1 MDINNHKRLHLFSA
15 HLEQINILILNCAFV
30 KKMSN
35 LELSVPYED
44 QVLNIDGNP
53 ITLEDILEDTSLYI
67 NSSLFPTPK
76 DSGT

>member
-1 MDINNHKRLHLFSA
+1 
-15 HLEQINILILNCAFV
+15 
-30 KKMSN
+30 MSN

-44 QVLNIDGNP
+44 QVLNINGNP

-76 DSGT
+76 DSGTLAKLESRMDDLFKLSLSVEIKNNYEQII